1 MLGNNPSNLVN
12 SMTNESALPSV
23 FLMPGGDRRLRAG
36 RPWVYS
42 NEVRMDAEAKALAP
56 GSLVALRRVD
66 GKRLGVGTFNAR
78 ALIALRLFTDDPNT
92 VVDEEFLAR
101 RLSRALALRQRLYGE
116 PYYRL
121 VHGDA
126 DGLPGLVADRFAD
139 VLVLQLGT
147 AGMEA
152 LLEQLLSAVD
162 TVVAPGAVVLR
173 GDGAF
178 RTLEN
183 LERGVSVAKG
193 RVEAPVMVREAELT
207 FTADVIE
214 GQKTGWFFDQ
224 RDNRAFV
231 AALAGGGRMLDVF
244 CHSGAFSVGAAG
256 QGAIDVLGIDS
267 SERALELGREA
278 ARLNG
283 VEARCRFLHGDAFR
297 HLEDLGGAGERFQ
310 VVAADPPAFVKS
322 KKDLKAG
329 LRGYR
334 KLARL
339 TARLVAPGGFLFL
352 ASCSHNVETELF
364 AKEVAAGM
372 RSAGR
377 TGRVIRSAGAG
388 PDHPVHPFLAE
399 SAYLKTVVLHLD

>member
-1 MLGNNPSNLVN
+1 
-12 SMTNESALPSV
+12 MTDESALPSV
-23 FLMPGGDRRLRAG
+23 FLLPGRDRRLRAG
-36 RPWVYS
+36 HPWVYS

-56 GSLVALRRVD
+56 GAVVALRRVD

-78 ALIALRLFTDDPNT
+78 ALIAFRLFAADPRT
-92 VVDEEFLAR
+92 ALDEDFLTR
-101 RLSRALALRQRLYGE
+101 RLGRALALRERLYAE

-121 VHGDA
+121 VHGEA
-126 DGLPGLVADRFAD
+126 DGLPGLVADRFGD
-139 VLVLQLGT
+139 VLVVQLGT

-152 LLEQLLSAVD
+152 LSERLLAAID
-162 TVVAPGAVVLR
+162 AVVAPDAVVLR
-173 GDGAF
+173 GDGPF
-178 RTLEN
+178 RALEH
-183 LERGVSVAKG
+183 LERSVRVAKG
-193 RVEAPVMVREAELT
+193 RVEAPVVVREADLA
-207 FTADVIE
+207 FPADVIE

-231 AALAGGGRMLDVF
+231 AALANGGRMLDVF
-244 CHSGAFSVGAAG
+244 CHSAAFGVGAG
-256 QGAIDVLGIDS
+256 VRGATDVLGIDS
-267 SERALELGREA
+267 SERALELGQEA
-278 ARLNG
+278 ARLAA
-283 VEARCRFLHGDAFR
+283 VEDRCRFLQGDAFR
-297 HLEDLGGAGERFQ
+297 QLDELGGAGERFQ
-310 VVAADPPAFVKS
+310 VVAADPPAFVKA

-339 TARLVAPGGFLFL
+339 AARLVAPGGFLFL
-352 ASCSHNVETELF
+352 ASCSYNVETALF
-364 AKEVAAGM
+364 AKEVATGL

>member
-1 MLGNNPSNLVN
+1 
-12 SMTNESALPSV
+12 
-23 FLMPGGDRRLRAG
+23 
-36 RPWVYS
+36 
-42 NEVRMDAEAKALAP
+42 MDAEAKALPP
-56 GSLVALRRVD
+56 GALVIVRRVD

-78 ALIALRLFTDDPNT
+78 ALIALRLFAEDPNT

-101 RLSRALALRQRLYGE
+101 RLGRALALRQRLYGE

-152 LLEQLLSAVD
+152 LLPRLLAAVD
-162 TVVAPGAVVLR
+162 TVLAPSTVVLR

-178 RTLEN
+178 RALES
-183 LERGVSVAKG
+183 LGRSVSIAKG
-193 RVEAPVMVREAELT
+193 RVEAPMVVREADMA
-207 FTADVIE
+207 FSADVIE

-231 AALAGGGRMLDVF
+231 AGLANGGRMLDVF
-244 CHSGAFSVGAAG
+244 CHSGAFAVGAAG
-256 QGAIDVLGIDS
+256 RGATDALGIDS
-267 SERALELGREA
+267 SQRALELGRDA
-278 ARLNG
+278 ARRNG
-283 VEARCRFLHGDAFR
+283 VEERCRFVHGDAFR
-297 HLEDLGGAGERFQ
+297 HLEELGGAGERFQ

-352 ASCSHNVETELF
+352 ASCSHNVETALF

-399 SAYLKTVVLHLD
+399 SAYLKSVVLHLD

>member
-1 MLGNNPSNLVN
+1 VFRIGL
-12 SMTNESALPSV
+12 MTGESALPSV

-36 RPWVYS
+36 HPWVYS
-42 NEVRMDAEAKALAP
+42 NEVRMDAEAKALPP
-56 GSLVALRRVD
+56 GAVVALRRVD

-78 ALIALRLFTDDPNT
+78 ALIAFRLFDADPRT
-92 VVDEEFLAR
+92 AIDEDFLAQ
-101 RLSRALALRQRLYGE
+101 RLRRALALRQRLYAE

-121 VHGDA
+121 VHGEA
-126 DGLPGLVADRFAD
+126 DGLPGLVADRFGD

-152 LLEQLLSAVD
+152 LLERLLAAVD
-162 TVVAPGAVVLR
+162 AVLAPGAVVLR

-178 RTLEN
+178 RAAEN
-183 LERGVSVAKG
+183 LERSVRVAKG
-193 RVEAPVMVREAELT
+193 RLAAPVAVREAGMA
-207 FTADVIE
+207 FPADVVE

-231 AALAGGGRMLDVF
+231 AALAGGATMLDVF
-244 CHSGAFSVGAAG
+244 CHGAAFGVGAAAR
-256 QGAIDVLGIDS
+256 GATDVLGIDS
-267 SERALELGREA
+267 SERALELGHEA

-283 VEARCRFLHGDAFR
+283 VADRCRFLHGDAFR
-297 HLEDLGGAGERFQ
+297 HLEELGGAGARFQ

-322 KKDLKAG
+322 KKDLKSG

-339 TARLVAPGGFLFL
+339 AARLVAPGGFLFL
-352 ASCSHNVETELF
+352 ASCSYNVETAPF
-364 AKEVAAGM
+364 AKEVAAGL
-372 RSAGR
+372 RGAGR

>member
-1 MLGNNPSNLVN
+1 
-12 SMTNESALPSV
+12 MTDESALPSV
-23 FLMPGGDRRLRAG
+23 FLLPGRDRRLRAG
-36 RPWVYS
+36 HPWVYS

-56 GSLVALRRVD
+56 GAVVALRRVD

-78 ALIALRLFTDDPNT
+78 ALIAFRLFAADPRT
-92 VVDEEFLAR
+92 VLDEDFLTR
-101 RLSRALALRQRLYGE
+101 RLGRALALRERLYAE

-121 VHGDA
+121 VHGEA
-126 DGLPGLVADRFAD
+126 DGLPGLVADRFGD
-139 VLVLQLGT
+139 VLVVQLGT

-152 LLEQLLSAVD
+152 LSERLLAAIDAVL
-162 TVVAPGAVVLR
+162 APDAVVLR
-173 GDGAF
+173 GDGPF
-178 RTLEN
+178 RALEH
-183 LERGVSVAKG
+183 LERSVRVAKG
-193 RVEAPVMVREAELT
+193 RVAAPVVVREVDLN
-207 FTADVIE
+207 FSADVIE

-231 AALAGGGRMLDVF
+231 AALASGGRMLDVF
-244 CHSGAFSVGAAG
+244 CHSAAFAVGAG
-256 QGAIDVLGIDS
+256 VRGATDVLGIDS
-267 SERALELGREA
+267 SERALELGQEA
-278 ARLNG
+278 ARLAA
-283 VEARCRFLHGDAFR
+283 VEDRCRFLQGDAFR
-297 HLEDLGGAGERFQ
+297 QLDELGGAGERFQ
-310 VVAADPPAFVKS
+310 VVVADPPAFVKA

-339 TARLVAPGGFLFL
+339 AARLVAPGGFLFL
-352 ASCSHNVETELF
+352 ASCSYNVETALF
-364 AKEVAAGM
+364 AKEVATGL

>member
-1 MLGNNPSNLVN
+1 
-12 SMTNESALPSV
+12 MTNESALPSV

-36 RPWVYS
+36 HPWVYS
-42 NEVRMDAEAKALAP
+42 NEIRMDAEAKALPP

-66 GKRLGVGTFNAR
+66 GKRLGVGTFNAH
-78 ALIALRLFTDDPNT
+78 ALIAFRLFDADPRAT
-92 VVDEEFLAR
+92 LDEEFLAR
-101 RLSRALALRQRLYGE
+101 RLGRALALRQRLYGE

-121 VHGDA
+121 VHGEA

-152 LLEQLLSAVD
+152 LLPQLLAAVD
-162 TVVAPGAVVLR
+162 TVLAPSTVVLR

-178 RTLEN
+178 RALES
-183 LERGVSVAKG
+183 LERSVSVAKG
-193 RVEAPVMVREAELT
+193 RVEAPVVVREADMSYP
-207 FTADVIE
+207 ADVME

-231 AALAGGGRMLDVF
+231 AALAKGGRMLDVF
-244 CHSGAFSVGAAG
+244 CHSGAFAVGAAG
-256 QGAIDVLGIDS
+256 RGATDALGIDS
-267 SERALELGREA
+267 SVSALDLGREA

-283 VEARCRFLHGDAFR
+283 VEDRCRFLHGDVFR
-297 HLEDLGGAGERFQ
+297 HLEELGGANERFQ
-310 VVAADPPAFVKS
+310 VVVADPPAFVKA
-322 KKDLKAG
+322 KKDIKAG

-339 TARLVAPGGFLFL
+339 AAHLVAPGGFLFL
-352 ASCSHNVETELF
+352 ASCSHNVEAALF

-372 RSAGR
+372 RSAER

-399 SAYLKTVVLHLD
+399 SAYLKSVVLHLD

>member
-1 MLGNNPSNLVN
+1 
-12 SMTNESALPSV
+12 MTAESVLPSV
-23 FLMPGGDRRLRAG
+23 FLMPGGDRRLGAG
-36 RPWVYS
+36 HPWVYS
-42 NEVRMDAEAKALAP
+42 NEIRMDPDAKALAP
-56 GSLVALRRVD
+56 GAVVVLRRVD
-66 GKRLGVGTFNAR
+66 GKRLGLGTFNAR
-78 ALIALRLFTDDPNT
+78 ALIAFRLFAADPTT
-92 VVDEEFLAR
+92 VVDKDFFSQ
-101 RLSRALALRQRLYGE
+101 RLGRALALRQRLYAE

-121 VHGDA
+121 IHGEA

-139 VLVLQLGT
+139 VLVLQIAT

-152 LLEQLLSAVD
+152 LLEPLLAAVD
-162 TVVAPGAVVLR
+162 AVVAPDAVVLR

-178 RTLEN
+178 RALEN
-183 LERGVSVAKG
+183 LDRSVSVAKG
-193 RVEAPVMVREAELT
+193 HVKAPVMVRESDLA
-207 FTADVIE
+207 FPADLLE

-231 AALAGGGRMLDVF
+231 AGLARGGRMLDVF
-244 CHSGAFSVGAAG
+244 CHSAAFGVGAAG
-256 QGAIDVLGIDS
+256 RGATDVIGIDS
-267 SERALELGREA
+267 SEKALQLGRQA

-283 VEARCRFLHGDAFR
+283 VEDRCRFLHGDAFR
-297 HLEDLGGAGERFQ
+297 HLEELDGAGERFQ

-339 TARLVAPGGFLFL
+339 AARLVAPGGFLFM
-352 ASCSHNVETELF
+352 ASCSYNAEAGLF
-364 AKEVAAGM
+364 AKEVATGM
-372 RSAGR
+372 RGAGR

-399 SAYLKTVVLHLD
+399 SAYLKTLVLHLD

>member
-1 MLGNNPSNLVN
+1 
-12 SMTNESALPSV
+12 MTTENVLPSV
-23 FLMPGGDRRLRAG
+23 FLMPGRDRRLRAG
-36 RPWVYS
+36 HPWVYS
-42 NEVRMDAEAKALAP
+42 NEVRMDAEAKALPP
-56 GSLVALRRVD
+56 GAVVLLRRVD

-78 ALIALRLFTDDPNT
+78 ALIAFRLFAADPKT
-92 VVDEEFLAR
+92 EVDQDFLAR
-101 RLSRALALRQRLYGE
+101 RLGRALALRQRLYTK
-116 PYYRL
+116 PNYRL
-121 VHGDA
+121 IHGEA
-126 DGLPGLVADRFAD
+126 DGLPGLIADRFGD

-152 LLEQLLSAVD
+152 LLEQLLAAIE
-162 TVVAPGAVVLR
+162 TVLAPSAVVLR

-183 LERGVSVAKG
+183 LDRSVSVAKG
-193 RVEAPVMVREAELT
+193 RVEAPVVVHEADMA
-207 FTADVIE
+207 FPADVLE

-224 RDNRAFV
+224 RDNRDFV
-231 AALAGGGRMLDVF
+231 AGLAGGGRMLDVF
-244 CHSGAFSVGAAG
+244 CHSAAFGVGAAG
-256 QGAIDVLGIDS
+256 RGATDVLGIDS

-283 VEARCRFLHGDAFR
+283 VEDRCRFLHGDAFR
-297 HLEDLGGAGERFQ
+297 HLEELDGAGERFQ

-329 LRGYR
+329 MRGYR
-334 KLARL
+334 KLARMA
-339 TARLVAPGGFLFL
+339 ARLVAPGGILFM
-352 ASCSHNVETELF
+352 ASCSYNAEAGLF
-364 AKEVAAGM
+364 AKEVASGM

-377 TGRVIRSAGAG
+377 TGRVIRTAGAG

>member
-1 MLGNNPSNLVN
+1 
-12 SMTNESALPSV
+12 MTSESALPSV

-36 RPWVYS
+36 HPWVYS
-42 NEVRMDAEAKALAP
+42 NEVRMDAAAKALPP
-56 GSLVALRRVD
+56 GAVIALRRVD

-78 ALIALRLFTDDPNT
+78 ALIAFRLFAADPRT
-92 VVDEEFLAR
+92 ALDEDFLAH
-101 RLSRALALRQRLYGE
+101 RLGRALALRQRLYAD

-121 VHGDA
+121 VHGES
-126 DGLPGLVADRFAD
+126 DGLPGLVADRFGD
-139 VLVLQLGT
+139 VLVLQVGT

-152 LLEQLLSAVD
+152 LLPRLLAAVD
-162 TVVAPGAVVLR
+162 AVLAPGAVVLR

-178 RTLEN
+178 RALEN
-183 LERGVSVAKG
+183 LERSVRLAKG
-193 RVEAPVMVREAELT
+193 RVETPVVVREADMA
-207 FTADVIE
+207 FPADVVE

-231 AALAGGGRMLDVF
+231 AALAGGGTMLDVF
-244 CHSGAFSVGAAG
+244 CHSAAFGVGAAV
-256 QGAIDVLGIDS
+256 QGATDVLGIDS
-267 SERALELGREA
+267 SERALELGRET
-278 ARLNG
+278 ARMNG
-283 VEARCRFLHGDAFR
+283 VEGRCRFLRGDAFR
-297 HLEDLGGAGERFQ
+297 HLEELDAAGQRFQ

-339 TARLVAPGGFLFL
+339 AARLVAPGGFLFL
-352 ASCSHNVETELF
+352 ASCSYNADAAAF
-364 AKEVAAGM
+364 AKQVAAGM

-399 SAYLKTVVLHLD
+399 QAYLKTVVLHLD

>member
-1 MLGNNPSNLVN
+1 
-12 SMTNESALPSV
+12 MTDESALPSV

-36 RPWVYS
+36 HPWVYS

-56 GSLVALRRVD
+56 GSLVVLRRVD

-78 ALIALRLFTDDPNT
+78 ALIALRLFAADPKA

-101 RLSRALALRQRLYGE
+101 RLGRALALRQRLYGE

-121 VHGDA
+121 VHGEA

-152 LLEQLLSAVD
+152 LLPHLLAAVD
-162 TVVAPGAVVLR
+162 AVVAPSAVVLR

-178 RTLEN
+178 RALEN
-183 LERGVSVAKG
+183 LERSVRVAKG
-193 RVEAPVMVREAELT
+193 RVEAPVMVGEADMA
-207 FTADVIE
+207 FPADVME

-231 AALAGGGRMLDVF
+231 AALAVGGRMLDVF
-244 CHSGAFSVGAAG
+244 CHSGAFAVGAAG
-256 QGAIDVLGIDS
+256 LGATDVLAIDS
-267 SERALELGREA
+267 SVSALELGREA

-283 VEARCRFLHGDAFR
+283 VEDGCRFLHGDAFR
-297 HLEDLGGAGERFQ
+297 HLEELGGAGERFQ

-339 TARLVAPGGFLFL
+339 AARLVAPGGFMFV
-352 ASCSHNVETELF
+352 ASCSYNADAALF

-377 TGRVIRSAGAG
+377 TGRVIRFAGAG